1 MVKKKEL
8 RREAEWGESD
18 NGERMSDSMQTEEV
32 YYEGK
37 GRRKRGYRLTGSVL
51 AKIIAF
57 FLLGI
62 SFLVG
67 IWATMGCA
75 YIGSYGFYTDSLE
88 EVTQDALSGP
98 SISTA
103 YRVAHCLE
111 MGDLEGAAEVCRGT
125 NADVAVMH
133 LDETGHATVIWS
145 TWGEYD
151 TIYTTVTYYTFEDSP
166 ELKLGGHELQKGE
179 PYLIRTYLKPGFPEE
194 DEFQKLA
201 GLVRYIYECRY
212 GLIGVAAGGILL
224 FISCFLFLMCSAGH
238 RNGQKGVVP
247 GVLTGIPVD
256 VLTVLFGGIALFL
269 VYALASLGWSLGD
282 FGEAVLV
289 SVAGLFLLIWGTIYC
304 MDLAIRLKRGK
315 FFRNSLIFLVL
326 RGSWRFLRLVCRGT
340 AGLVRGIP
348 LIWTTLIGYFGIC
361 FLEMIGVSRYVWEQE
376 GIMLWLL
383 EKIILLPVVLYIALS
398 CKRLL
403 RAGRALASGQDDY
416 KVDTSR
422 LIGNFRE
429 HGENLNSLGEGISRA
444 VAERLRSERLK
455 TELITNVSH
464 DLKTPLTSIINY
476 ADLIYEEASGG
487 SNVIQGERAG
497 VGGNQSAGEV
507 VGSADAEK
515 RGAERAADSY
525 AGGAEDSSPLYTG
538 YTEDSGNLYMKG
550 AQDSAFLHTR
560 GAEGDGNPYADEVED
575 GTNLYAGGAE
585 DDVNLYA
592 GGTED
597 SASLHTE
604 ELEDNL
610 ELYAEGTGKAEES
623 SVQGDEKET
632 HEANGVIR
640 MVEADR
646 GEPDGT
652 ANARI
657 VEYSQVLLRQSRR
670 LKKLLEDLL
679 EASKATT
686 GNLEVNLEPCEVGV
700 LLSQA
705 VGEYQQRMEE
715 KRLDLIARQPQEP
728 VHIMADGRHLW
739 RVFDNLLNNI
749 CKYAQEGTRVYLSV
763 EAVDGYVRIIFRNMS
778 KYALDISAEELEE
791 RFVRGDK
798 SRHME
803 GNGLGLSIARSL
815 VDLQGGRMEITIDG
829 DLFKI
834 SLVFAEI

>member
-1 MVKKKEL
+1 MMKKREE
-8 RREAEWGESD
+8 RQREAEWGESD
-18 NGERMSDSMQTEEV
+18 NGERMSDSMRTEEV

-37 GRRKRGYRLTGSVL
+37 GRRKRGYRLTGSEL
-51 AKIIAF
+51 AKIVAF

-62 SFLVG
+62 SSLVG
-67 IWATMGCA
+67 IWATVGCA
-75 YIGSYGFYTDSLE
+75 YIGSYGFYTDSLD
-88 EVTQDALSGP
+88 EVIQDTLSGP
-98 SISTA
+98 SRSIA
-103 YRVAHCLE
+103 YRVAQYLE
-111 MGDLEGAAEVCRGT
+111 AGNLEGAEEVCRGT
-125 NADVAVMH
+125 NADVAVMR

-145 TWGEYD
+145 TWDGYD
-151 TIYTTVTYYTFEDSP
+151 TAFMTDVYFTFEDSP
-166 ELKLGGHELQKGE
+166 ELKLGGHELQKNK
-179 PYLIRTYLKPGFPEE
+179 PYLIRTYLKPDFPEE
-194 DEFQKLA
+194 DEFRTLLR
-201 GLVRYIYECRY
+201 LVRYIYECRY

-238 RNGQKGVVP
+238 RNGQRGVVP

-269 VYALASLGWSLGD
+269 VYALASVGRSLGD

-304 MDLAIRLKRGK
+304 MDLAIRLKMGK
-315 FFRNSLIFLVL
+315 CFRNSLIFLVL

-361 FLEMIGVSRYVWEQE
+361 FLEMIGVSIYVWEQE

-383 EKIILLPVVLYIALS
+383 EKIILLPVVLYIALA

-487 SNVIQGERAG
+487 STAKQGRSAG
-497 VGGNQSAGEV
+497 VGGNQSAGGAG
-507 VGSADAEK
+507 GSGDAEK
-515 RGAERAADSY
+515 RGTERAADSY
-525 AGGAEDSSPLYTG
+525 AGGAEDG
-538 YTEDSGNLYMKG
+538 GNLYIKG
-550 AQDSAFLHTR
+550 EQDSASLHTR
-560 GAEGDGNPYADEVED
+560 GAEGGENPYAEEVED
-575 GTNLYAGGAE
+575 GT
-585 DDVNLYA
+585 NLYA

-597 SASLHTE
+597 SASLHAE
-604 ELEDNL
+604 GIEDNL
-610 ELYAEGTGKAEES
+610 GLYAERTGETEEPS
-623 SVQGDEKET
+623 AQEGEKG
-632 HEANGVIR
+632 ADGADGAAP
-640 MVEADR
+640 MAEADKS
-646 GEPDGT
+646 GPDSA

-657 VEYSQVLLRQSRR
+657 AEYSEVLLRQSRR

-686 GNLEVNLEPCEVGV
+686 GNLEVSLEPCEVGV

-715 KRLDLIARQPQEP
+715 KRLELIARQPQEP

-763 EAVDGYVRIIFRNMS
+763 EAGDGYVRIIFRNMS

-791 RFVRGDK
+791 RFVRGDR

-829 DLFKI
+829 DLFKNV
-834 SLVFAEI
+834 LVFAQI